1 MVLFFILGV
10 QFGYFLW
17 TVLKTQSV
25 SDFSHMSLIIV
36 TYSHI
41 VEFIFH
47 KFPTLRICLD
57 IQFNIIIVIMT
68 ITLDTENKM
77 TST

>member
-25 SDFSHMSLIIV
+25 SDFSHMSLIFV

-41 VEFIFH
+41 VEFIFN

-77 TST
+77 KST